1 MILELWFIVMF
12 VPMVN
17 IIARSTV
24 QKFTACLSRDF
35 GARKTEDFGSTGE
48 KYQGYVKRRA
58 ATVVHFA
65 EILEVVSHATQNSSR
80 ADEL

>member
-1 MILELWFIVMF
+1 MF

-35 GARKTEDFGSTGE
+35 GGRKTEDFGSTGE
-48 KYQGYVKRRA
+48 KHQGYVKRRA

-65 EILEVVSHATQNSSR
+65 EILEVAYQGKLSAVLLIGVFSKEDTTA
-80 ADEL
+80 